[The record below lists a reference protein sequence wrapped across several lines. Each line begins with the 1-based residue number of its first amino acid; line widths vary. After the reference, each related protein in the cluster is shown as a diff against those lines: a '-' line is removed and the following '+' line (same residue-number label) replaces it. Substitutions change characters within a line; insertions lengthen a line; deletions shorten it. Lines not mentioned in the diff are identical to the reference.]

1 MTAIRQIFMIKLL
14 TFLIGSQEIKKLG
27 GFRQNFS
34 EWADSSGFRK
44 QTFNK
49 KDLDIFILLGERYY

>member
-34 EWADSSGFRK
+34 EWADSSGFR
-44 QTFNK
+44 NK
-49 KDLDIFILLGERYY
+49 LLIKRT